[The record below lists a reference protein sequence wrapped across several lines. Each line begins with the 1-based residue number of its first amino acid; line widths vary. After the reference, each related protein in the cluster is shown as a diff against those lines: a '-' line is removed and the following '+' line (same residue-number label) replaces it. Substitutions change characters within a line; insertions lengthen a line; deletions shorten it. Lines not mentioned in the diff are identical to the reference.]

1 MSGEMVWV
9 SMTIGEFNPLV
20 YGRTGVFLEPFGV
33 EFCIIA
39 EIAITKAIF
48 WADVNVISRTLRT
61 YCNRS
66 ND

>member
-1 MSGEMVWV
+1 
-9 SMTIGEFNPLV
+9 MTIGEFNPLV

-48 WADVNVISRTLRT
+48 
-61 YCNRS
+61 
-66 ND
+66 